1 MSDARSHP
9 AWGPLGELFKS
20 HFQVA
25 YVTHDSEQA
34 REAAA
39 RVLDVG
45 PFEMMDL
52 VLDVIDE
59 NESKVDEMQLKV
71 SFALERAFEIV
82 EPVHDPCDLWDSG
95 RRRNSEQPLSFH
107 HVGTVVTDLGPALVA
122 AQERSLPVL
131 RMRLPTLDVAFVD
144 LRSLG
149 CHRVELLCDRSA

>member
-1 MSDARSHP
+1 MSDAQSPP

-82 EPVHDPCDLWDSG
+82 EPVHDPCDLWNGG
-95 RRRNSEQPLSFH
+95 RGGSEHLLSFH
-107 HVGTVVTDLGPALVA
+107 HVGTMVTDLGPALAA
-122 AQERSLPVL
+122 AQERALPVL
-131 RMRLPTLDVAFVD
+131 RLRTPMLDVAFVD